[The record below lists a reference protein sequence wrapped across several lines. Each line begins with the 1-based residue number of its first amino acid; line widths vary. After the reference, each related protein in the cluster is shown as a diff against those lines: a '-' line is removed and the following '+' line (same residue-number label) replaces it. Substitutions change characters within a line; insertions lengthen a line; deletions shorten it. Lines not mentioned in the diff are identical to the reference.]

1 MPPLPLTNLLQT
13 ALPGLSRVGRA
24 VVSTLACRNGATAS
38 AHELAVSVGLRDRHQ
53 LARRLRRDGLP
64 PLERLTG
71 WTRVLHWIL
80 EATSDDTSLRQLAR
94 GEHLDPAVAYRLVRR
109 VTGQRWSEAR
119 RAGLRV
125 ALLQLR
131 NQCAVPIVRA
141 GLRPQKP
148 PHPSAQP
155 SRLEAERSTPH
166 EAKRHVAPSHP
177 LAGLTARLPVSGNP
191 FDVAI
196 TRNGI
201 ACVTRG
207 RAAAVDCLELSPL
220 RILGSVPTGAAPTRV
235 VVSPSG
241 DEAYV
246 TNQFTEDVAI
256 IDLRQRRLTGA
267 VLVPGH
273 PLGAAL
279 SPDARTLYV
288 ATNVDQLCAISVPAR
303 RVVASVPVPLVCS
316 GLGVHPSGRWVYVP
330 TWMAGCILELEARTL
345 HTTRRFEVGGAPQD
359 LALSADGVMLYSAN
373 QRGWL
378 DAIQLSTGR
387 VARVHL
393 GSPAFAVALSPDEAV
408 VYVGLR
414 VAGRVVQIDRSTL
427 HLRGSLETGGRPRR
441 IAFEPTGHSALIANE
456 AGWVDLVR

>member
-1 MPPLPLTNLLQT
+1 MPPLPLTDLLQN

-24 VVSTLACRNGATAS
+24 VVSTLACRNGAAAS
-38 AHELAVSVGLRDRHQ
+38 ANELAVSVGLRDRHQ

-80 EATSDDTSLRQLAR
+80 EARASDTSLLQLAR
-94 GEHLDPAVAYRLVRR
+94 RDQLDPAVAYRLVHR

-119 RAGLRV
+119 RAGLSV
-125 ALLQLR
+125 ALLRLR
-131 NQCAVPIVRA
+131 SQCAVPTIRA
-141 GLRPQKP
+141 GVRPP
-148 PHPSAQP
+148 ELAQP
-155 SRLEAERSTPH
+155 PTGPSRHEAEHSAAHQGAP
-166 EAKRHVAPSHP
+166 HVAPGHP
-177 LAGLTARLPVSGNP
+177 QGLLAARLPVSGSP

-196 TRNGI
+196 AHNGI

-220 RILGSVPTGAAPTRV
+220 RITGSVRTGAAPTRV
-235 VVSPSG
+235 IVSPSS

-256 IDLRQRRLTGA
+256 IDLLQRRRTGA
-267 VLVPGH
+267 VSVPGH
-273 PLGAAL
+273 PLGAVL
-279 SPDARTLYV
+279 SPDTRTLYV
-288 ATNVDQLCAISVPAR
+288 ATNVDRLCTISLSAR

-330 TWMAGCILELEARTL
+330 TWKAGCILEVEARTL
-345 HTTRRFEVGGAPQD
+345 RMTRRFQLGGAPQD

-378 DAIQLSTGR
+378 DAIHLTTGR
-387 VARVHL
+387 VTRVRV

-414 VAGRVVQIDRSTL
+414 VAGRVVQIDPSTFQVL
-427 HLRGSLETGGRPRR
+427 GSLETGGRPRR
-441 IAFEPTGHSALIANE
+441 IAFEPSGRSALIANE

>member
-1 MPPLPLTNLLQT
+1 MPPLPLTTLLQN

-24 VVSTLACRNGATAS
+24 VVSTLASRNGAAAS
-38 AHELAVSVGLRDRHQ
+38 ANELAVSVGLRDRHQ

-64 PLERLTG
+64 SLEQLTG

-80 EATSDDTSLRQLAR
+80 EATASDTSLLQLAR
-94 GEHLDPAVAYRLVRR
+94 RDQLDPAVAYRLVRR

-119 RAGLRV
+119 RAGLST
-125 ALLQLR
+125 ALIRLR
-131 NQCAVPIVRA
+131 NQCACPTIRA
-141 GLRPQKP
+141 GLRPREP
-148 PHPSAQP
+148 AQP
-155 SRLEAERSTPH
+155 PTGSGRNEAEHSAPYEGTH
-166 EAKRHVAPSHP
+166 HVAPSHP
-177 LAGLTARLPVSGNP
+177 KGVLAARLAVSGNP

-196 TRNGI
+196 ARNGI

-220 RILGSVPTGAAPTRV
+220 RIAGSVRTGAAPTRV

-256 IDLRQRRLTGA
+256 IDLLRRRLSGA
-267 VLVPGH
+267 VSVPGH

-288 ATNVDQLCAISVPAR
+288 ATNVDRLCAISLSAR

-330 TWMAGCILELEARTL
+330 TWKAGCILEVDARTL
-345 HTTRRFEVGGAPQD
+345 HAARRFEVGGAPQD

-387 VARVHL
+387 LARVHL
-393 GSPAFAVALSPDEAV
+393 GSAAFAVALSPDEAV

-414 VAGRVVQIDRSTL
+414 VAGRVVVIDRPAL
-427 HLRGSLETGGRPRR
+427 HLLESLEIGGRPRR
-441 IAFEPTGHSALIANE
+441 IAFEPTGHCALIANE
-456 AGWVDLVR
+456 AGWVDLVG

>member
-1 MPPLPLTNLLQT
+1 MPPLPLTTLLQN

-24 VVSTLACRNGATAS
+24 VVSTLACRNGAAAS
-38 AHELAVSVGLRDRHQ
+38 ANELAVSVGLRDRHQ

-64 PLERLTG
+64 SLEQLTG

-80 EATSDDTSLRQLAR
+80 EATASDTSLLQLAR
-94 GEHLDPAVAYRLVRR
+94 RDQLDPAVAYRLVRR
-109 VTGQRWSEAR
+109 MTGQRWSEAR

-125 ALLQLR
+125 ALLRLR
-131 NQCAVPIVRA
+131 NQCAIPTIRA
-141 GLRPQKP
+141 GIRPQEQ
-148 PHPSAQP
+148 AQP
-155 SRLEAERSTPH
+155 ATGPGGNEAEHSAPGVASH
-166 EAKRHVAPSHP
+166 HVSPSHP
-177 LAGLTARLPVSGNP
+177 KGVLSARLSVSGNP

-196 TRNGI
+196 APNGV

-220 RILGSVPTGAAPTRV
+220 RITGAVRTGAAPTRV

-256 IDLRQRRLTGA
+256 IDLPQRRLSG
-267 VLVPGH
+267 VVSVPGH
-273 PLGAAL
+273 PLGAVL

-288 ATNVDQLCAISVPAR
+288 ATNVDRLCAISLSAR

-330 TWMAGCILELEARTL
+330 TWKAGCILEVDARTL
-345 HTTRRFEVGGAPQD
+345 RTARRLEVGGAPQD
-359 LALSADGVMLYSAN
+359 LTVCVDGFVLYSAN
-373 QRGWL
+373 QGGWL
-378 DAIQLSTGR
+378 DAIHLSTRR

-393 GSPAFAVALSPDEAV
+393 GSAAFAVALSPDEAV

-414 VAGRVVQIDRSTL
+414 VARRVVQIDRSTL
-427 HLRGSLETGGRPRR
+427 QVLGSLETGGRPRR
-441 IAFEPTGHSALIANE
+441 IAFERTGRSALIANE
-456 AGWVDLVR
+456 AGWVDLVC